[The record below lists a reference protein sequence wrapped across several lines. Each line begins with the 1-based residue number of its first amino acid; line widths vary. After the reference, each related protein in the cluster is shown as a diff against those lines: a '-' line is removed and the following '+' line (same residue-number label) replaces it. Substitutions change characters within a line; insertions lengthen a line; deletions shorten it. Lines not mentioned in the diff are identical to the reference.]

1 MQNGQF
7 VTMPSVH
14 GMIKAQRKAAE
25 ETGVAFWNTFEAMGG
40 ENSMVAFVEKKW
52 ASQDHTHI
60 RYPGG
65 KFIAKELTAALIEN
79 ANANGSISDAERL
92 PFLHDLESGYDPS
105 PSEEGWQ
112 HGDLLLHQERSDQTQ
127 VAPSPRQEGEKEEE
141 AAENETTEQLAISD
155 TLLKEQP
162 TELET
167 SNAPAAIADTSTVQS
182 TAKNDTLHP
191 KNEEQKTSDNH
202 AAHKHKDTLTGTEQ
216 PRHTHKEKATQETEN
231 RSKSHNRALQEKSRA
246 PRHESQSD
254 GTQTT
259 KL

>member
-1 MQNGQF
+1 MNLVYRSTRNG
-7 VTMPSVH
+7 
-14 GMIKAQRKAAE
+14 E
-25 ETGVAFWNTFEAMGG
+25 ETASASEAILKGLTSDGGLFVPDCIPKLGV
-40 ENSMVAFVEKKW
+40 
-52 ASQDHTHI
+52 
-60 RYPGG
+60 P
-65 KFIAKELTAALIEN
+65 L
-79 ANANGSISDAERL
+79 
-92 PFLHDLESGYDPS
+92 
-105 PSEEGWQ
+105 
-112 HGDLLLHQERSDQTQ
+112 GDLAKMSYQEIAYAVMKEFLTDFT
-127 VAPSPRQEGEKEEE
+127 EEE
-141 AAENETTEQLAISD
+141 AAENETTEQLAIPD

-182 TAKNDTLHP
+182 TAKNDTLYP

>member
-7 VTMPSVH
+7 VTMPSVY

-105 PSEEGWQ
+105 PAKRGGNTVICSCIKRDPTK
-112 HGDLLLHQERSDQTQ
+112 HKLLHRHDKR
-127 VAPSPRQEGEKEEE
+127 VKKRKK
-141 AAENETTEQLAISD
+141 
-155 TLLKEQP
+155 LLKMKR
-162 TELET
+162 L
-167 SNAPAAIADTSTVQS
+167 N
-182 TAKNDTLHP
+182 N
-191 KNEEQKTSDNH
+191 
-202 AAHKHKDTLTGTEQ
+202 
-216 PRHTHKEKATQETEN
+216 
-231 RSKSHNRALQEKSRA
+231 SRF
-246 PRHESQSD
+246 PIRY
-254 GTQTT
+254 
-259 KL
+259 